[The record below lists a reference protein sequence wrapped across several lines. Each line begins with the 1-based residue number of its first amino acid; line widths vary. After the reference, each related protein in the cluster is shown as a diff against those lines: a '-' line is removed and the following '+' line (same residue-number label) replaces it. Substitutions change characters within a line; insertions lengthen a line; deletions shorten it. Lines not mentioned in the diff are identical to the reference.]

1 MGGIMTVS
9 GAWMRQIVEAIP
21 DFRVMFLGTIVAAIG
36 QVFFV
41 NTNSKLASVW
51 FGDKEVK
58 DFEL

>member
-1 MGGIMTVS
+1 MTIC

-21 DFRVMFLGTIVAAIG
+21 DFRVMFLGTIVAALA

-51 FGDKEVK
+51 FGD
-58 DFEL
+58 

>member
-1 MGGIMTVS
+1 MTVS

-58 DFEL
+58 YFEL